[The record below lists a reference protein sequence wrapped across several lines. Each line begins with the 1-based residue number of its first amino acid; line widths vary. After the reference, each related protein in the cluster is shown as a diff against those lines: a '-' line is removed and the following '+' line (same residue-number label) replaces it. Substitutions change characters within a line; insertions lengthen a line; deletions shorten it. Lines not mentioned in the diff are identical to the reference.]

1 MPEVVMRLT
10 SFFSNAGMLPAVKLA
25 QSGECTMHIG
35 IRFYLL
41 EADILI
47 RAGKNNGTFVNLL

>member
-1 MPEVVMRLT
+1 
-10 SFFSNAGMLPAVKLA
+10 MLPAVKLA